1 MWLTFSLSV
10 TFPSIISC
18 FLCAHYGNLT
28 LIGSKQQHKQRT
40 LQIEIRIYVYYMCVF
55 AHTHKYSEQIS
66 PAGLSFPLKIIKFS
80 IIIRGK
86 CGNFFIFCGLLLAL
100 NSVFVRAG
108 IGMNGVIC
116 TYIRVLY

>member
-1 MWLTFSLSV
+1 
-10 TFPSIISC
+10 
-18 FLCAHYGNLT
+18 
-28 LIGSKQQHKQRT
+28 
-40 LQIEIRIYVYYMCVF
+40 MCVF

-116 TYIRVLY
+116 MYVCYINEVDMLELFHPFDAVRLRTKYANFVNKNCAKLQKLEQKTNCNS